1 MLESV
6 QSLHSHRISDSIIFN
21 NNFRGIQKMIKYL
34 KNKNFVLCFLL
45 IAFCAV
51 LASFAQLTLSSRPT
65 NVIPDLKSLES
76 KYQNLTPKEWGEKL
90 PGITNI
96 LPKIS
101 GKPTLY
107 LTFDLCMGDYDKP
120 LVEYLIQNNIHA
132 TFFIN
137 SRWIEKHPEEF
148 LALAHQNLFAIQN
161 HGTLHR
167 PLSINGREI
176 YGIKGT
182 DSIKEVYEEIMVA
195 DRLIAKLTGKKPH
208 YFRSGTAY
216 YDEIAVSI
224 AKDLGYKI
232 GGFDIVG
239 DGGATYSKQ
248 KIVKHAQKAHDGS
261 ILLYHA
267 NKPKSETFAGIQ
279 EVIPMFKQRGFSF
292 GKME

>member
-1 MLESV
+1 
-6 QSLHSHRISDSIIFN
+6 
-21 NNFRGIQKMIKYL
+21 MIKHL
-34 KNKNFVLCFLL
+34 KNKNFVLSFLL
-45 IAFCAV
+45 IAFCTA
-51 LASFAQLTLSSRPT
+51 LASFAWLALSSKPT
-65 NVIPDLKSLES
+65 IATPDPKTLEI

-90 PGITNI
+90 PGITNT
-96 LPKIS
+96 LPTIP

-137 SRWIEKHPEEF
+137 SRWIEKHTEEF
-148 LALAHQNLFAIQN
+148 LALADQNLFAIQN

-167 PLSINGREI
+167 PLSVNGREV

-182 DSIKEVYEEIMVA
+182 DSIKAVYEEIMGA
-195 DRLIAKLTGKKPH
+195 DKLIAKLTGKKPH

-224 AKDLGYKI
+224 AKDLGYEI
-232 GGFDIVG
+232 GGFDVVG

-248 KIVKHAQKAHDGS
+248 KIIEHARKAHDGS

-279 EVIPMFKQRGFSF
+279 EVIPMFKQKGFSF